1 MVIELNFPSL
11 LLFSL
16 QSREVNIT
24 ALQIVVLNSQL
35 LTFAVSDSITHISN
49 AITNNRMKFMSGRI
63 FLLYYNSTP
72 QSKMTCMKTRAS
84 QITNTV

>member
-11 LLFSL
+11 LLLSL
-16 QSREVNIT
+16 QSREVNI